1 MILFF
6 LTSGLFL
13 GWSLGAND
21 ASHIF
26 GSAVG
31 SKMVTFRKAAI
42 IASVFFI
49 LGAVIQGS
57 GTSHTLDRLGSV
69 NAIGGSFTLAFAAA
83 VTIYMMTKFA
93 LPISTTQ
100 AIVGAIIGWNFFTG
114 NHTDSSTLGKIVSA
128 WIAGPVI
135 GAAFAV
141 LLYIIVK
148 KFKRKAKIH
157 LIRFESYIKTGLIV
171 VGAFGAYSL
180 GANNIAN
187 VMGVFVP
194 AFHLNNL
201 DLGIFTLNSSQQLF
215 LLGGIACAA
224 GILTYSW
231 KVMNTVGNNI
241 LELSSEAALVVVLAQ
256 ALVLFI
262 FSSTSLSNLCV
273 RAGLPPIPMVPVS
286 SSQVIVGCI
295 LGIGLYKGARNIN
308 FKVLGEIG
316 LGWIISPVA
325 SGLLTFFLLF
335 FMKNIFGI
343 NVGSKVGEVVVTSV
357 PSADL
362 TFYGQSE
369 VSGIIKYLLLG
380 LFIFGSIGIIFYI
393 LLENKKRREMQRSE
407 EKFWKNMK

>member
-1 MILFF
+1 
-6 LTSGLFL
+6 
-13 GWSLGAND
+13 
-21 ASHIF
+21 
-26 GSAVG
+26 
-31 SKMVTFRKAAI
+31 MVSFRKAAI

-57 GTSHTLDRLGSV
+57 GTSHTLDKLGSV
-69 NAIGGSFTLAFAAA
+69 NALGGSFTLALAAA

-114 NHTDSSTLGKIVSA
+114 NHTDSNTLGKIVSA

-148 KFKRKAKIH
+148 WIKRSARIH

-194 AFHLNNL
+194 AFHLKDL
-201 DLGIFTLNSSQQLF
+201 DLWIFSLSSNQQLF
-215 LLGGIACAA
+215 LLGGLACAT
-224 GILTYSW
+224 GIITYSW
-231 KVMNTVGNNI
+231 KVMNTIGNNI

-262 FSSTSLSNLCV
+262 FSSTWLSNLIIKT
-273 RAGLPPIPMVPVS
+273 GLPPIPMVPVS

-308 FKVLGEIG
+308 FRVLGEIG
-316 LGWIISPVA
+316 IGWIISPLA

-343 NVGSKVGEVVVTSV
+343 NVGSKVSDALGSTDQANSLAAMGQ
-357 PSADL
+357 AD
-362 TFYGQSE
+362 
-369 VSGIIKYLLLG
+369 VSDIIKYLLLG
-380 LFIFGSIGIIFYI
+380 LLIFGTIGIIFYV
-393 LLENKKRREMQRSE
+393 LLENKKRKEMQRSE

>member
-57 GTSHTLDRLGSV
+57 GTSHTLGKLGAV
-69 NAIGGSFTLAFAAA
+69 NAIGGSFTLALAAA
-83 VTIYMMTKFA
+83 ITIYMMTKFA

-114 NHTDSSTLGKIVSA
+114 NSTDSNTLEKIVMA
-128 WIAGPVI
+128 WVAGPVI

-141 LLYIIVK
+141 LLYLILKRFK
-148 KFKRKAKIH
+148 KSAGIH
-157 LIRFESYIKTGLIV
+157 LIRFESYIKTGLII

-194 AFHLNNL
+194 AFNLRGL
-201 DLGIFTLNSSQQLF
+201 DLGIITLNSSQQLF
-215 LLGGIACAA
+215 LLGGLACAV
-224 GILTYSW
+224 GIITYSW
-231 KVMNTVGNNI
+231 KVMNTIGNSI
-241 LELSSEAALVVVLAQ
+241 MELSSEAALVVVLAQ

-262 FSSTSLSNLCV
+262 FSSTGLSNLIV
-273 RAGLPPIPMVPVS
+273 KTGLPPIPMVPVS

-295 LGIGLYKGARNIN
+295 IGIGLYKGARNIN
-308 FKVLGEIG
+308 FRVLGEIG
-316 LGWIISPVA
+316 LGWIITPLA

-335 FMKNIFGI
+335 FMKNIFGL
-343 NVGSKVGEVVVTSV
+343 NVGSKVNESGETSQQI
-357 PSADL
+357 SMI
-362 TFYGQSE
+362 YGQTD
-369 VSGIIKYLLLG
+369 VSGIIKYFLLG
-380 LFIFGSIGIIFYI
+380 LFIFGTIGIIFYI

>member
-31 SKMVTFRKAAI
+31 SKMVTFRKAAV

-57 GTSHTLDRLGSV
+57 GTSHTLGKLGAV
-69 NAIGGSFTLAFAAA
+69 NAIGGSFTLALAAA

-114 NHTDSSTLGKIVSA
+114 NQTDSATLEKIVIS

-135 GAAFAV
+135 GAIFAV
-141 LLYIIVK
+141 ILYISVK
-148 KFKRKAKIH
+148 KIKNSARIH

-171 VGAFGAYSL
+171 AGAFGAYSL

-194 AFHLNNL
+194 AFNL
-201 DLGIFTLNSSQQLF
+201 RDIDLWVFTLNSSQQLL
-215 LLGGIACAA
+215 LLGGLAVAS
-224 GILTYSW
+224 GIITYSW
-231 KVMNTVGNNI
+231 KVMETIGSNI

-256 ALVLFI
+256 SLVLFI
-262 FSSTSLSNLCV
+262 FSSTGLSNLIV
-273 RAGLPPIPMVPVS
+273 RTGLPPIPMVPVS

-325 SGLLTFFLLF
+325 SGLLTFILLF

-343 NVGSKVGEVVVTSV
+343 NVGSKAGEPVGNTV
-357 PSADL
+357 PAAKISE
-362 TFYGQSE
+362 YGQADI
-369 VSGIIKYLLLG
+369 SGIIKYLLLG
-380 LFIFGSIGIIFYI
+380 LLIFGTIAIIFYI

>member
-57 GTSHTLDRLGSV
+57 GTSHTLGKLGSV
-69 NAIGGSFTLAFAAA
+69 NAIGGSFTLALAAA
-83 VTIYMMTKFA
+83 ITIYMMTKFA

-114 NHTDSSTLGKIVSA
+114 NSTDSNTLEKIVMA
-128 WIAGPVI
+128 WVAGPVI

-148 KFKRKAKIH
+148 RFKKSAGIH
-157 LIRFESYIKTGLIV
+157 LIRFESYIKTGLII

-194 AFHLNNL
+194 AFNLKDL
-201 DLGIFTLNSSQQLF
+201 DLWIITLNSSQQLF
-215 LLGGIACAA
+215 LLGGLACAV
-224 GILTYSW
+224 GIMTYSW
-231 KVMNTVGNNI
+231 KVMHTIGNNI
-241 LELSSEAALVVVLAQ
+241 MELSSEAALVVVLAQ
-256 ALVLFI
+256 SLVLFI
-262 FSSTSLSNLCV
+262 FSSTGLSNLIV
-273 RAGLPPIPMVPVS
+273 KTGLPPIPMVPVS

-295 LGIGLYKGARNIN
+295 IGIGLYKGARNIN
-308 FKVLGEIG
+308 FRVLGEIG
-316 LGWIISPVA
+316 LGWIITPLA

-343 NVGSKVGEVVVTSV
+343 SVGSKVSDSIAASEQTSN
-357 PSADL
+357 L
-362 TFYGQSE
+362 TMGQTD

-380 LFIFGSIGIIFYI
+380 LFIFGTIGIIFYI

>member
-1 MILFF
+1 
-6 LTSGLFL
+6 
-13 GWSLGAND
+13 
-21 ASHIF
+21 
-26 GSAVG
+26 
-31 SKMVTFRKAAI
+31 MVTFRKAAI
-42 IASVFFI
+42 LASVFFI

>member
-57 GTSHTLDRLGSV
+57 GTSDTLGKLGAV
-69 NAIGGSFTLAFAAA
+69 NALGGSFTVALAAA
-83 VTIYMMTKFA
+83 ITIYMMTKFA

-114 NHTDSSTLGKIVSA
+114 NHTDSKTLEKIVLA

-135 GAAFAV
+135 GAVFAI

-148 KFKRKAKIH
+148 KIKKSARIH
-157 LIRFESYIKTGLIV
+157 LIRFESYVKTGLIV

-194 AFHLNNL
+194 AFNL
-201 DLGIFTLNSSQQLF
+201 QDIDLWIFTLNSGQQLF
-215 LLGGIACAA
+215 LLGGLACAV

-231 KVMNTVGNNI
+231 KVMNTIGNNI

-262 FSSTSLSNLCV
+262 FSSTGLSNLIV

-295 LGIGLYKGARNIN
+295 LGIGLYKGASNIN
-308 FKVLGEIG
+308 FRVLGEIG
-316 LGWIISPVA
+316 LGWIITPVS

-335 FMKNIFGI
+335 FMKNIFGL
-343 NVGSKVGEVVVTSV
+343 NVGSKVSESGETSQQI
-357 PSADL
+357 SMI
-362 TFYGQSE
+362 YGQTD

-380 LFIFGSIGIIFYI
+380 LFIFGTIGIIFYI
-393 LLENKKRREMQRSE
+393 LLENKKRREMQISE

>member
-42 IASVFFI
+42 VASVFFI

-57 GTSHTLDRLGSV
+57 GTSHTLSKLGAV
-69 NAIGGSFTLAFAAA
+69 DAIGGSFTLALAAA
-83 VTIYMMTKFA
+83 ITIYMMTKFA

-114 NHTDSSTLGKIVSA
+114 NHTDSATLEKIVIS
-128 WIAGPVI
+128 WIAGPLI
-135 GAAFAV
+135 GAVFAV
-141 LLYIIVK
+141 LLYIAVK
-148 KFKRKAKIH
+148 KFKNSAKIH

-194 AFHLNNL
+194 AFHLKDL
-201 DLGIFTLNSSQQLF
+201 DLWIFTLNSSQQLL
-215 LLGGIACAA
+215 LLGGLAVAA
-224 GILTYSW
+224 GIITYSW
-231 KVMNTVGNNI
+231 KVMETIGNNI

-256 ALVLFI
+256 SLVLFI
-262 FSSTSLSNLCV
+262 FSSTGLSNLSV
-273 RAGLPPIPMVPVS
+273 RIGLPPIPMVPVS

-335 FMKNIFGI
+335 FMKNIFGL
-343 NVGSKVGEVVVTSV
+343 NVGTKVGELAGASGTGTGLALGGQ
-357 PSADL
+357 AD
-362 TFYGQSE
+362 
-369 VSGIIKYLLLG
+369 VSGIIKYLLFG
-380 LFIFGSIGIIFYI
+380 VFIFGTIGIIFYI
-393 LLENKKRREMQRSE
+393 LLENKKRKEMQKSE

>member
-1 MILFF
+1 
-6 LTSGLFL
+6 
-13 GWSLGAND
+13 
-21 ASHIF
+21 
-26 GSAVG
+26 
-31 SKMVTFRKAAI
+31 MVTFRKAAI

-57 GTSHTLDRLGSV
+57 GTSHTLDKLGSV
-69 NAIGGSFTLAFAAA
+69 NAIGGSFTLALAAA
-83 VTIYMMTKFA
+83 LTIYMMTKFA

-114 NHTDSSTLGKIVSA
+114 NHTDSKTLEKIVMA

-135 GAAFAV
+135 GAVFAV
-141 LLYIIVK
+141 LLYIAVK
-148 KFKRKAKIH
+148 KFKNSARIH
-157 LIRFESYIKTGLIV
+157 LIRFESYIKTGLIL

-187 VMGVFVP
+187 VMGVFVS
-194 AFHLNNL
+194 AFHLSDL
-201 DLGIFTLNSSQQLF
+201 DLGIFTLNSNQQLF
-215 LLGGIACAA
+215 LLGGLACAS
-224 GILTYSW
+224 GIITYSW
-231 KVMNTVGNNI
+231 KVMNTIGNNI

-256 ALVLFI
+256 SLVLFI
-262 FSSTSLSNLCV
+262 FSSTGLSNLIV
-273 RAGLPPIPMVPVS
+273 KTGLPPIPMVPVS

-316 LGWIISPVA
+316 LGWIISPLA

-343 NVGSKVGEVVVTSV
+343 NVGTKTGESANVSDVTSN
-357 PSADL
+357 L
-362 TFYGQSE
+362 TTYGQND
-369 VSGIIKYLLLG
+369 VSGIIKYLLMG
-380 LFIFGSIGIIFYI
+380 LLIFGTIGIIYYV
-393 LLENKKRREMQRSE
+393 LLENKKRKEMQRSE